1 MTTPDILAIGRGSI
15 VAPAG
20 CGKTES
26 IVQAVSRNDGK
37 PALVLTHTNAGVCA
51 LRSRMAQAK
60 VAAFKARVTT
70 LDGWCLQIVSSYPEL
85 SGLRPDFSAIHY
97 PTLRQAAIR
106 AVSSGALDAIL
117 RASYSRVIVDEYQ
130 DCTSG
135 QHRLVVAL
143 ADRLPCCVLGD
154 PLQRIFDF
162 AGPLPDWDAEVLT
175 TFPLVASLDVPW
187 RWIKQCEEDFGRWIL
202 SIRDGLER
210 GQGVDLTTA
219 PNNLTWK
226 QALDQTQ
233 QDAAEADAMAV
244 LKGIAAPSS
253 LIVGSSTDPA
263 SRVAFAKAHEGVQ
276 VVERADMPEVR
287 DAADQIGSKQG
298 LDRLNATL
306 RFARSVMSG
315 IDNDFVGQLN
325 QLNGGTIA
333 PESDADRAFL
343 AARRSATFGNL
354 ARMLELWSTAPGRNL
369 FRPDLLSVMIDGMRR
384 TSEEGELKVSVLD
397 VREAKRSS
405 GRDIPALGIGSTLL
419 LKGLEAERLLI
430 LDASTMSACN
440 AYVALSRASK
450 SVIVI
455 SDKSVIGRC

>member
-1 MTTPDILAIGRGSI
+1 MTTPDILTIDRGSI

-51 LRSRMAQAK
+51 LRSRMARAK
-60 VAAFKARVTT
+60 VAAVKARVTT
-70 LDGWCLQIVSSYPEL
+70 LDGWCLQVVSSYPEL
-85 SGLRPDFSAIHY
+85 SGLRPDLAAIHY
-97 PTLRQAAIR
+97 PALRQAAIR

-143 ADRLPCCVLGD
+143 AERLPCCVLGD

-162 AGPLPDWDAEVLT
+162 AGPVPDWDAEVLT
-175 TFPLVASLDVPW
+175 TFPLVASLHDPW
-187 RWIKQCEEDFGRWIL
+187 RWIKHGEEDFGRWIL

-219 PNNLTWK
+219 PSNLTWE
-226 QALDQTQ
+226 QAVDQTQ
-233 QDAAEADAMAV
+233 QDAVEADAMAV
-244 LKGIAAPSS
+244 LKGFAAPSS
-253 LIVGSSTDPA
+253 LIVGSATDAA

-287 DAADQIGSKQG
+287 DAADQIGSKQD

-306 RFARSVMSG
+306 KFARSVMSG
-315 IDNDFVGQLN
+315 IDNDFVGRLN
-325 QLNGGTIA
+325 QLKGGTVA

-354 ARMLELWSTAPGRNL
+354 ARMLELWSIAPGRNL

-384 TSEEGELKVSVLD
+384 TSEDGELKTSVLD

-405 GRDIPALGIGSTLL
+405 GRDVPALGIGSTLL
-419 LKGLEAERLLI
+419 LKGLEAERVLI
-430 LDASTMSACN
+430 LEAGSMNACN

-455 SDKSVIGRC
+455 SDRSVIGRF